1 MKRLLVFATVIAITT
16 GAYAFTWPN
25 HFTYDGLIVK
35 DRGGL
40 PMPSNSIHINGGF
53 FYYGMLNE
61 HYNNDG
67 DSADDGY
74 SSYALG
80 FPVDLGYTF
89 NGKLEVAATLQLIRL
104 SVSNG
109 TDRSEFGLGDVWIK
123 GRALFQPGESFYV
136 GPRIAG
142 KFQGGNSHLGL
153 GDGWG
158 DLDAG
163 MVFAKY
169 DDSSFKLNG
178 SAGFRYSFEDRDYDP
193 PYQPGVK
200 IYSFLEPGF
209 SVGSKFTIYVP
220 VGFEYHADTKRGD
233 ISRYA
238 GYGLTLG
245 AKPSFALSDN
255 HTLNFTLLY
264 PITGK
269 NANQEVYLAFTTDSF
284 IPLPSGPG
292 DRDGDGITDDVDNC
306 PNDPEDFDGFED
318 SDGCPD
324 PDNDGDGILD
334 ADDRCPNDPEIFNG
348 YEDEDGCPDEMAVP
362 EPPKFDGT
370 IRFYPDSTEPLDG
383 YYTVMDE
390 AGAKLKEAP
399 DVHITLAGYAADTGR
414 PDFEMK
420 LSEGR
425 AMFVKDYHVNKHGI
439 DANRISIVYF
449 GSTKPI
455 ADNSTEEGRNQNRRV
470 VYGTEK

>member
-1 MKRLLVFATVIAITT
+1 
-16 GAYAFTWPN
+16 
-25 HFTYDGLIVK
+25 
-35 DRGGL
+35 
-40 PMPSNSIHINGGF
+40 
-53 FYYGMLNE
+53 
-61 HYNNDG
+61 
-67 DSADDGY
+67 
-74 SSYALG
+74 
-80 FPVDLGYTF
+80 
-89 NGKLEVAATLQLIRL
+89 LED
-104 SVSNG
+104 N
-109 TDRSEFGLGDVWIK
+109 
-123 GRALFQPGESFYV
+123 
-136 GPRIAG
+136 
-142 KFQGGNSHLGL
+142 
-153 GDGWG
+153 
-158 DLDAG
+158 
-163 MVFAKY
+163 
-169 DDSSFKLNG
+169 
-178 SAGFRYSFEDRDYDP
+178 
-193 PYQPGVK
+193 
-200 IYSFLEPGF
+200 
-209 SVGSKFTIYVP
+209 
-220 VGFEYHADTKRGD
+220 
-233 ISRYA
+233 

-264 PITGK
+264 PVMGK
-269 NANQEVYLAFTTDSF
+269 NANQEIYLAFTTDSF

-306 PNDPEDFDGFED
+306 PDDPEDFDGFED

-334 ADDRCPNDPEIFNG
+334 VDDRCPNDAEIFNG
-348 YEDEDGCPDEMAVP
+348 YEDEDGCPDEVPVP
-362 EPPKFDGT
+362 EPPKFDGV

-399 DVHITLAGYAADTGR
+399 DAHITLAGHAADTGR

-455 ADNSTEEGRNQNRRV
+455 ADNSTEEGRSQNRRV
-470 VYGTEK
+470 VYSTDK